1 MLFSIGIIAHL
12 KSQRICIIFVLSFK
26 SIEVFA
32 LVIESCRLCP
42 RECGGYRDNKTGK
55 GFCGATAL
63 MEVARIAPHYGE
75 EPCISGKRGSGAVF
89 FSHCTMRCLFC
100 QNFEISHGGFGR
112 EISAEQLA
120 EKFKE
125 LEKSGVHN
133 INLVNGTHYIP
144 QIRESLMLYKPN
156 IPVIFNC
163 GGYEKAESLKLLS
176 GLVDVYLPDFKYAD
190 DEMATKYSG
199 VKNYCETAIKA
210 IDEMLAQT
218 GGLRFDESG
227 MILGGTIIRH
237 LVLPFGTKNSIAVLN
252 IIKEH
257 FGGKA
262 FVSLMAQYTPCGKA
276 LSHKRL
282 NRKITKREYQK
293 VLDALFDSELDGY
306 AQELEASG
314 TEFIPS
320 FDLTGVL

>member
-1 MLFSIGIIAHL
+1 M
-12 KSQRICIIFVLSFK
+12 
-26 SIEVFA
+26 
-32 LVIESCRLCP
+32 VIESCRLCP
-42 RECGGYRDNKTGK
+42 RECGGYRDDKTGK

-100 QNFEISHGGFGR
+100 QNYEISHGGFGR
-112 EISAEQLA
+112 EISAERLA
-120 EKFKE
+120 EKFRE

-133 INLVNGTHYIP
+133 VNLVNGTHYIP
-144 QIRESLMLYKPN
+144 QIREALMLYKPN

-163 GGYEKAESLKLLS
+163 GGYEKAESLRLLS
-176 GLVDVYLPDFKYAD
+176 GLVDVYLPDFKYSD
-190 DEMATKYSG
+190 DEMAYEYSG
-199 VKNYCETAIKA
+199 VKNYRETAITA
-210 IDEMLAQT
+210 INEMLSQT
-218 GGLRFDESG
+218 GEPLFDGDG
-227 MILGGTIIRH
+227 MITKGTVIRH

-252 IIKEH
+252 LIKEN
-257 FGGKA
+257 FGSRA
-262 FVSLMAQYTPCGKA
+262 LVSLMAQYTPCGKA
-276 LSHKRL
+276 TKHKRL
-282 NRKITKREYQK
+282 NRKITNREYQK

-314 TEFIPS
+314 TEFIPP

>member
-1 MLFSIGIIAHL
+1 MRFSIGIITHL
-12 KSQRICIIFVLSFK
+12 QSQRICIIFVLSFQ
-26 SIEVFA
+26 IEVFT
-32 LVIESCRLCP
+32 LVIESCDLCP
-42 RECGGYRDNKTGK
+42 RECGGYRDDKTGG
-55 GFCGATAL
+55 GFCGAKAV

-75 EPCISGKRGSGAVF
+75 EPCISGDKGSGAVF
-89 FSHCTMRCLFC
+89 FSHCAMKCLFC
-100 QNFEISHGGFGR
+100 QNFEISHQGFGKK
-112 EISAEQLA
+112 ITAEQLA
-120 EKFKE
+120 EKFRE
-125 LEKSGVHN
+125 LEKLGVHN

-144 QIRESLMLYKPN
+144 QIRESLKLYKPK

-190 DEMATKYSG
+190 DEMALEYSG
-199 VKNYCETAIKA
+199 ARNYRETAIKA

-218 GGLRFDESG
+218 GDLHFDENG
-227 MILGGTIIRH
+227 MILSGTIIRH

-262 FVSLMAQYTPCGKA
+262 FVSLMAQYTPFGKA

-293 VLDALFDSELDGY
+293 VLDTLFDLELDGY
-306 AQELEASG
+306 AQELESSG
-314 TEFIPS
+314 EEFIPS
-320 FDLTGVL
+320 FDLTGV